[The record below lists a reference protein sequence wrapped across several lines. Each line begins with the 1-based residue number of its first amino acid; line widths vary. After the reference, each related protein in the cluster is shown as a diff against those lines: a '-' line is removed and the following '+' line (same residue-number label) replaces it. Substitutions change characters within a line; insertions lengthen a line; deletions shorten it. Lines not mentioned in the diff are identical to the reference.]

1 MTEVELEDLR
11 TDHARMEE
19 RLWSLESAEIDGRTV
34 EGYLDELR
42 AVRQRVEEL
51 RVEIES
57 AEAELDLMWEGDP
70 LA

>member
-1 MTEVELEDLR
+1 MNEAELEDLR

-19 RLWSLESAEIDGRTV
+19 RLWSLESAEIEGRSV

-42 AVRQRVEEL
+42 AIRQRVEEL
-51 RVEIES
+51 RTEIEN
-57 AEAELDLMWEGDP
+57 AEAELDTEWEGDP